1 MINFDP
7 KISGT
12 RVTGSEIDE
21 IMQNFELPIDLEL
34 LRKCI
39 WEGISG

>member
-1 MINFDP
+1 MLKAAPEEKAEVFQI
-7 KISGT
+7 
-12 RVTGSEIDE
+12 IDE